1 MIGCIVPPLL
11 KMTLSSYNDLKLDYI
26 SFLHRFLS
34 ILYILKNDK
43 SFDNKNSNL
52 FFSFDWN
59 NHYLVVF

>member
-52 FFSFDWN
+52 FFSFD
-59 NHYLVVF
+59 